1 MPLLYANRL
10 SCPRWNERSLYWSI
24 AYVRSI
30 LLYLYADI
38 AQVSMYS
45 SHQVLFWPRPLW
57 PRPPLQRFLSPR
69 PVSQSL
75 LSLCLFPPGLFPMSI
90 FKSKHPFMSQ
100 HLRIYPV
107 LSCHYLWR
115 PYFLSSRHI
124 ILKVLVWFF
133 HPPSPK
139 SMFLIKLKSA
149 YNE

>member
-1 MPLLYANRL
+1 MYVPSYHTCTQTWRRYRCTPLTK
-10 SCPRWNERSLYWSI
+10 SCSGLAPLT
-24 AYVRSI
+24 
-30 LLYLYADI
+30 
-38 AQVSMYS
+38 
-45 SHQVLFWPRPLW
+45 RPTLATL
-57 PRPPLQRFLSPR
+57 PLALSPR

-107 LSCHYLWR
+107 LSCHYIWR